1 LSFTFSTT
9 TSCFASAASYAF
21 AGDPVQVSVGA
32 SGAIFGVVG
41 AFVAYNY
48 RHRELALAAARL
60 RGLVPFLILNMVLAF
75 GLNSVIDWRAHLGG
89 FVAGL
94 AAGIV
99 AEGWGARSMRTAIAV
114 GGFAAITVGALAL
127 AAWKTA
133 QYRTEFP
140 AFF

>member
-1 LSFTFSTT
+1 M
-9 TSCFASAASYAF
+9 
-21 AGDPVQVSVGA
+21 
-32 SGAIFGVVG
+32 
-41 AFVAYNY
+41 
-48 RHRELALAAARL
+48 
-60 RGLVPFLILNMVLAF
+60 PFLILNMVLAF

-99 AEGWGARSMRTAIAV
+99 AEGWGTRSMRTAIAV
-114 GGFAAITVGALAL
+114 GGFAALTVGALAL

-140 AFF
+140 VFF